1 MHTLKLD
8 RNTYLADTNV
18 RSFIDWLVN
27 ATYHGNFPHQY
38 TTAKKV
44 SLVFKDVNDAYLKY
58 HWPFSQITGTPGCPA
73 GSSFLHNSNAL
84 NVLQHRLQGAST
96 DTMMLGACIAVF
108 EWGKVTNGN
117 VSWVNSHA
125 LGLHKNITSWANEL
139 GHVLGGGPALLPDGE
154 LRFNAGF
161 SKVYSLLVNGLVIYD
176 SRVAAT
182 LGLAVQRWNA
192 SRGQAPSGIPPVLRF
207 PWAPAK
213 GGQNRDPGSPM
224 PRLRSGLMHAW
235 AAIYAS
241 MILGEVSLRTRLTP
255 RQLEAA
261 LFMLGYEIPKLSSAS
276 QVPLPVPQDD
286 LPSPSSEHTESQ
298 EICGSGMD
306 EHSCDEDG
314 EVVACSGSWMK
325 SFTPTRKIA
334 FSWRFSRDNCRI
346 EWCSPKGPRLLIT
359 ADELV
364 CMLDWLHRKFKRDP
378 FPLSNSATEI
388 RAPNPPW
395 GVGLAFYDAT
405 HRNPPDSSKVA
416 AICEDLDLFVR
427 CSRTR
432 KIEWILSQN
441 ALNIIGLA
449 SSGDKCAGIAALVED
464 ACFGE

>member
-1 MHTLKLD
+1 MHKLELD
-8 RNTYLADTNV
+8 RKTYLDDSNA
-18 RSFIDWLVN
+18 RSFIDWLVD
-27 ATYHGNFPHQY
+27 ATYNGNFSHQY
-38 TTAKKV
+38 TTAKNV

-58 HWPFSQITGTPGCPA
+58 HWSFSQIAGTPGCPA
-73 GSSFLHNSNAL
+73 GSSFLDNSIAL
-84 NVLQHRLQGAST
+84 SVLQHRLQGAST
-96 DTMMLGACIAVF
+96 DAMMVGACIAVF

-117 VSWVNSHA
+117 VSWVNSNEV
-125 LGLHKNITSWANEL
+125 GLHKNITSWANEL

-182 LGLAVQRWNA
+182 LGLAVQRWNE
-192 SRGQAPSGIPPVLRF
+192 SRGQAPSGIPDVLRF
-207 PWAPAK
+207 PWASAK
-213 GGQNRDPGSPM
+213 GGQNRNPGSPM

-241 MILGEVSLRTRLTP
+241 MILGEVSLRTGLTP

-261 LFMLGYEIPKLSSAS
+261 WFMLGYEIPKLSSAS

-286 LPSPSSEHTESQ
+286 SPSPPSEHTECQ
-298 EICGSGMD
+298 EICGSDMD
-306 EHSCDEDG
+306 EHSSDEDG

-325 SFTPTRKIA
+325 SYTPTRKIA
-334 FSWRFSRDNCRI
+334 FFWRFSREKCRI

-364 CMLDWLHRKFKRDP
+364 CMLNVLHRQFGSNV
-378 FPLSNSATEI
+378 FPLSNSATGM

-395 GVGLAFYDAT
+395 GVGRAFYEVT

-427 CSRTR
+427 ILSTR
-432 KIEWILSQN
+432 KIEWALSQN
-441 ALNIIGLA
+441 ALNIIRRAPL
-449 SSGDKCAGIAALVED
+449 GDMCADIAALVED
-464 ACFGE
+464 SYFGE